1 MNETLRSLHHLAL
14 GSADVER
21 LAAFYRDVVGLA
33 EVARHLDAEGALRS
47 IWLNL
52 GGPILMIE
60 RTDEP
65 PHRVEGVGSGP
76 FLLAFAVS
84 PAGRLELEA
93 ALATNGQRIEGRT
106 AFTSYSRDVD
116 GNRIAFS
123 HYPDPSAAVRDAP
136 A

>member
-1 MNETLRSLHHLAL
+1 MTDTYRSLHHLAL

-21 LAAFYRDVVGLA
+21 LAAFYRDVVGLP
-33 EVARHLDAEGALRS
+33 ELARHRDADGALRS

-65 PHRVEGVGSGP
+65 PRQVDGIGSGP

-84 PAGRLELEA
+84 PSERLELEA
-93 ALATNGQRIEGRT
+93 ALVACGQHVESRT
-106 AFTSYSRDVD
+106 AFTSYSRDID

-123 HYPDPSAAVRDAP
+123 HYPDASITLRDDP

>member
-1 MNETLRSLHHLAL
+1 MIDTPRSLHHVAL

-33 EVARHLDAEGALRS
+33 ELARHLDAEGVLRS

-60 RTDEP
+60 RTGAAP
-65 PHRVEGVGSGP
+65 RRVEGVGSGP
-76 FLLAFAVS
+76 FLLAFAVLPS
-84 PAGRLELEA
+84 ERLELEA
-93 ALATNGQRIEGRT
+93 ALVANGQHIEGRT

-116 GNRIAFS
+116 GNPIAFS
-123 HYPDPSAAVRDAP
+123 HYPDTSVTVRDTP
-136 A
+136 Q